1 MEPVAQ
7 LHAGCPSWAHRPW
20 VGRFLPADTRPGTEL
35 HAYSRRVNAVEG
47 NTTFY
52 ASPQP
57 ATVAK
62 WAAQALPGFRFIFKV
77 PQTITHHKRLRDT
90 DAELAAFLDLI
101 EPLHGVVGALTLQ
114 LPASFGPTDLATLDS
129 VLRGLSTQWRWSVE
143 LRHPAFFTGTTR
155 LAVDR
160 VLSTHGAE
168 RVLLDSRP
176 LFARPPLTDPGRD
189 AWSRKPRIPALQQPL
204 TDQPIVRLIGSD
216 HTDVTAAGL
225 ERWVPTLAQ
234 WIRDGRS
241 PTFFVHT
248 PDNDDALGLALE
260 FHAAVAALVPGLAPL
275 PQPAAAAAEP
285 GQPTLF

>member
-7 LHAGCPSWAHRPW
+7 LHVGCPSWAHRPW

-52 ASPQP
+52 AMPQP
-57 ATVAK
+57 TTVAK
-62 WAAQALPGFRFIFKV
+62 WATQALPGFRFVFKV
-77 PQTITHHKRLRDT
+77 PQTITHHKRLRDI
-90 DAELAAFLDLI
+90 DDEMCAFLDLI
-101 EPLHGVVGALTLQ
+101 EPLHDVVGALTLQ

-129 VLRGLSTQWRWSVE
+129 VLRGLSAQWRWSVE
-143 LRHPAFFTGTTR
+143 LRHPAFFTGSTR

-160 VLSTHGAE
+160 VLSAHGAE

-176 LFARPPLTDPGRD
+176 LFARPPLTDPGRE

-216 HTDVTAAGL
+216 RADVTADGL
-225 ERWVPTLAQ
+225 QRWEAIIAQ

-248 PDNDDALGLALE
+248 PDNDDALRLAVD
-260 FHAAVAALVPGLAPL
+260 FHASVIALVPGLAPL
-275 PQPAAAAAEP
+275 PQPAAHSVEP
-285 GQPTLF
+285 EPPTLF